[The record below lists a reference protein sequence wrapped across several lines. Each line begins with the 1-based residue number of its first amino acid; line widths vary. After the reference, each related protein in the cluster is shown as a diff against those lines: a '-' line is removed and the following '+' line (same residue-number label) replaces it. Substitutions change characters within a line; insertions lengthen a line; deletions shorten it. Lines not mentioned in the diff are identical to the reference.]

1 MIPITQRKE
10 KALQALLVCRT
21 RREAAA
27 MAGIGESTLRGYLQ
41 EDEFQA
47 RYREAFGNLIQDATR
62 QAQQAIAPALSTLR
76 EIMEDKGEQ
85 SQARITA
92 ARSAL
97 EYALKLTEQADIL
110 EQLRALEKWREESE
124 DGKH

>member
-1 MIPITQRKE
+1 
-10 KALQALLVCRT
+10 
-21 RREAAA
+21 

-41 EDEFQA
+41 ENEFQA

-62 QAQQAIAPALSTLR
+62 QAQQSIAPALSTLR

-110 EQLRALEKWREESE
+110 EQLQALEKWREESE